1 MKAFGR
7 RPIDPLTLGAAVIG
21 IVAVVWLAPLM
32 GDQLVFFGDREQT
45 GQAEA
50 SRQAMLPAGALLLV
64 AAAGLLARRR
74 PLHALLVALPALVA
88 VPLALLTPANAYQLL
103 AFAVVG
109 PISLG
114 ASLSAAI
121 PPPRSLRVPVLV
133 LGAVLLL
140 ALTILASP
148 FTIMVLIA
156 LIVWW
161 RLPQENSTLRGMR
174 SSALD

>member
-1 MKAFGR
+1 MEGFR
-7 RPIDPLTLGAAVIG
+7 RRTPDPLIIGAAIIG
-21 IVAVVWLAPLM
+21 IVGVVWLAPLM
-32 GDQLVFFGDREQT
+32 SDQLVFFGDQEQDR
-45 GQAEA
+45 QAAA
-50 SRQAMLPAGALLLV
+50 SRQAMVPAAALLLV

-74 PLHALLVALPALVA
+74 PLHAVLVALPALVA
-88 VPLALLTPANAYQLL
+88 VPLALLTPANAYQLV
-103 AFAVVG
+103 AYAVVG

-121 PPPRSLRVPVLV
+121 PPPRSFRVPVVV

-148 FTIMVLIA
+148 FTIILLIA

-161 RLPQENSTLRGMR
+161 RLPVEGLAVAPAHRR
-174 SSALD
+174 

>member
-1 MKAFGR
+1 MEAFRGR
-7 RPIDPLTLGAAVIG
+7 ALDPLIIGAAIIG
-21 IVAVVWLAPLM
+21 IVGVVWLAPLM
-32 GDQLVFFGDREQT
+32 SDQLVFFGDQEQT
-45 GQAEA
+45 RQAAA
-50 SRQAMLPAGALLLV
+50 SRQAMLPAAALLLV
-64 AAAGLLARRR
+64 ASAGLLARRR
-74 PLHALLVALPALVA
+74 PLHAFLVALPTLVA

-114 ASLSAAI
+114 ASLSAAL
-121 PPPRSLRVPVLV
+121 PPPRSFRVPVVV

-148 FTIMVLIA
+148 FTIMLLIA

-161 RLPQENSTLRGMR
+161 RLPQENLTLRGL
-174 SSALD
+174 SPSAVD

>member
-1 MKAFGR
+1 MDAFRGR
-7 RPIDPLTLGAAVIG
+7 TLDPLIIGGAIIG
-21 IVAVVWLAPLM
+21 IVGVVWLAPLM
-32 GDQLVFFGDREQT
+32 SDQLVFFGDQEQT
-45 GQAEA
+45 
-50 SRQAMLPAGALLLV
+50 RQAAASQQAMVPAAALLLV
-64 AAAGLLARRR
+64 AAAGSLARRR

-88 VPLALLTPANAYQLL
+88 VPPVLLTPANAYQLL

-114 ASLSAAI
+114 ASLSAAS
-121 PPPRSLRVPVLV
+121 PPPRSFRVPVVV

-161 RLPQENSTLRGMR
+161 RLPQENLTFRGLRPT
-174 SSALD
+174 ALD